1 MRTLGKKG
9 DLSLSV
15 NAIVVL
21 ILAIVLLAFGL
32 SFITK
37 LLSKGES
44 SLEGLFPS
52 PEVQATSSK
61 PIAMPDSILVKPGT
75 TTKMSVNVLNTLST
89 PIPVGSALKITG
101 SNCPNAEDVDY
112 VSGTLPALNPGE
124 TGTLKLLINGK
135 PSYKDNVIC
144 IVTIGTAPNQLSSS
158 FFLTTKGSI

>member
-1 MRTLGKKG
+1 MRFSGKKG

-44 SLEGLFPS
+44 SLEGLVPS

-61 PIAMPDSILVKPGT
+61 PIAMPDSILVKSGSE
-75 TTKMSVNVLNTLST
+75 TKMTVNILNTLQT
-89 PIPVGSALKITG
+89 PLSGTLTLGGGTG
-101 SNCPNAEDVDY
+101 CPATGDY
-112 VSGTLPALNPGE
+112 VSGTLPTLQPGE
-124 TGTLKLLINGK
+124 TGSVKLLINGK
-135 PSYKDNVIC
+135 PNYKDNSIC
-144 IVTIGTAPNQLSSS
+144 TATIGTLTTS
-158 FFLTTKGSI
+158 FFLSTKGSI

>member
-1 MRTLGKKG
+1 MRHLRKKG

-44 SLEGLFPS
+44 SLEGLFPA

-61 PIAMPDSILVKPGT
+61 PIAMPDSVLVKSGT
-75 TTKMSVNVLNTLST
+75 ATKMTVNVLNTLTADLPAGTAMTISGAGCPST
-89 PIPVGSALKITG
+89 AGT
-101 SNCPNAEDVDY
+101 DY
-112 VSGTLPALNPGE
+112 VSGTLPTLKPGE
-124 TGTLKLLINGK
+124 TGSLKLLINGK
-135 PSYKDNVIC
+135 PSYLDNSIC
-144 IVTIGTAPNQLSSS
+144 TATIGALTTS

>member
-1 MRTLGKKG
+1 MRTLRKKG

-52 PEVQATSSK
+52 PQVQPTSTK
-61 PIAMPDSILVKPGT
+61 PIAIPDSLLIKSGDQVRFSIPI
-75 TTKMSVNVLNTLST
+75 LNTVSAPLSGGLVLSGAGCPNTADVVSESFST
-89 PIPVGSALKITG
+89 PLQ
-101 SNCPNAEDVDY
+101 
-112 VSGTLPALNPGE
+112 SGQV
-124 TGTLKLLINGK
+124 GTLKLLIKGS
-135 PSYKDNVIC
+135 PSFVDNSIC
-144 IVTIGTAPNQLSSS
+144 AINIGGPAGLTQS